1 MEIQGE
7 GLTSVTTALSPPLVL
22 PKAFVSML
30 LNLM

>member
-7 GLTSVTTALSPPLVL
+7 GLTSVTTALSSSLVL

-30 LNLM
+30 LNLI